1 MTSESVH
8 NLVIANAVTWGL
20 LFFNK
25 MIQFIPELQVIALFL
40 AIFSTFITILLNIP
54 KLIKFFKNL
63 LV

>member
-8 NLVIANAVTWGL
+8 NLVLANAVTWGL

-40 AIFSTFITILLNIP
+40 AIFSTFITIILNIP
-54 KLIKFFKNL
+54 KLVKFIKNIFL
-63 LV
+63 